1 MAIQFIRK
9 HIANAHISWFCDAR
23 FEQIARLLAGV
34 DEVVALPL
42 KDKKFLKSFGIL
54 RQKQGQ
60 FDIIIDLQGLL
71 KSALVSRSLG
81 KNIFGFDRFSAKE
94 GLASIFYT
102 HKYSCN
108 YDKNIILR
116 NLELCAFALNFS
128 FDEKEILA
136 KEPCFLKNSRIPSD
150 ESRISSDES
159 KIPNKN
165 SRIPSDKTRI
175 PDKNSRISSDEIRIH
190 NDESR
195 IPNKNSRIPNRKIL
209 IAPFASESSK
219 CYAHFASVIKGAK
232 EFAQCFLVAGSEP
245 ERKKATKLASSGA
258 TLLAPLDLAQ
268 ILEFMDT
275 CDLIIGNDSGIT
287 HLAWAQNYATITLFG
302 NRSGARNAFATPKNL
317 IIQATPKHEIDAFH
331 IDKSDFCINDIDP
344 AQIIAKAKG
353 LCDA

>member
-1 MAIQFIRK
+1 M
-9 HIANAHISWFCDAR
+9 
-23 FEQIARLLAGV
+23 
-34 DEVVALPL
+34 DEIVALSL

-81 KNIFGFDRFSAKE
+81 KNIFGFDRFSTKE

-116 NLELCAFALNFS
+116 NLELCSFALNFS

-136 KEPCFLKNSRIPSD
+136 KEPCFLKKSRIPDKNSRIPSD
-150 ESRISSDES
+150 ESRIS
-159 KIPNKN
+159 NKN
-165 SRIPSDKTRI
+165 SRIPDK
-175 PDKNSRISSDEIRIH
+175 
-190 NDESR
+190 
-195 IPNKNSRIPNRKIL
+195 KIL
-209 IAPFASESSK
+209 IAPFASENSK

-232 EFAQCFLVAGSEP
+232 EFAQCFLVAGNKP

-287 HLAWAQNYATITLFG
+287 HLAWAQNCATITLFG

-344 AQIIAKAKG
+344 AQIIAKAKVI
-353 LCDA
+353 CDA

>member
-9 HIANAHISWFCDAR
+9 HIANAHISWFCDVR

-108 YDKNIILR
+108 YGKNIILR

-128 FDEKEILA
+128 FDEKEILT
-136 KEPCFLKNSRIPSD
+136 KEPCFLKN
-150 ESRISSDES
+150 S

-165 SRIPSDKTRI
+165 SRIPSD
-175 PDKNSRISSDEIRIH
+175 
-190 NDESR
+190 ESR
-195 IPNKNSRIPNRKIL
+195 IPNENSRIPSKKIL

-219 CYAHFASVIKGAK
+219 CYAHFASVIKGVK

-245 ERKKATKLASSGA
+245 EREKATKLASSGA

-344 AQIIAKAKG
+344 AQIIAKAKVI
-353 LCDA
+353 CDA

>member
-1 MAIQFIRK
+1 MAIQFIHK

-42 KDKKFLKSFGIL
+42 KDKKFLNTFGIL

-81 KNIFGFDRFSAKE
+81 KNIFGFDRFSTKE

-116 NLELCAFALNFS
+116 NLELCSFALNFS

-150 ESRISSDES
+150 ESRISNKNSRISSDES

-165 SRIPSDKTRI
+165 SRIPNK
-175 PDKNSRISSDEIRIH
+175 KIR
-190 NDESR
+190 
-195 IPNKNSRIPNRKIL
+195 

-219 CYAHFASVIKGAK
+219 CYVHFASVIKGAK
-232 EFAQCFLVAGSEP
+232 EFAQCFLVAGNKP
-245 ERKKATKLASSGA
+245 EREKATKLASSGA

-317 IIQATPKHEIDAFH
+317 IIQATPKNEIDAFH
-331 IDKSDFCINDIDP
+331 IDKSDFCINDINP
-344 AQIIAKAKG
+344 AQIIAKAKVI
-353 LCDA
+353 CDA

>member
-42 KDKKFLKSFGIL
+42 KDKKFLKSFEIL

-116 NLELCAFALNFS
+116 NLELCSFALNFS
-128 FDEKEILA
+128 FDEKEILT
-136 KEPCFLKNSRIPSD
+136 KEPCFLKNSRIP
-150 ESRISSDES
+150 
-159 KIPNKN
+159 NKN
-165 SRIPSDKTRI
+165 SRIPS
-175 PDKNSRISSDEIRIH
+175 
-190 NDESR
+190 DESR
-195 IPNKNSRIPNRKIL
+195 IPNKNSRIPNKKIL
-209 IAPFASESSK
+209 IAPFASENSK

-232 EFAQCFLVAGSEP
+232 EFAQCFLVAGSKP

-287 HLAWAQNYATITLFG
+287 HLAWAQNCATITLFG

-344 AQIIAKAKG
+344 AQIIAKAKVI
-353 LCDA
+353 CDA

>member
-42 KDKKFLKSFGIL
+42 KDKKFLKSFEIL

-71 KSALVSRSLG
+71 KSALVSRILG
-81 KNIFGFDRFSAKE
+81 KNIFGFDRFSTKE

-128 FDEKEILA
+128 FDEKEILT
-136 KEPCFLKNSRIPSD
+136 KEPCFLKNSRIPND
-150 ESRISSDES
+150 ESRIPSDETRIPDKNS
-159 KIPNKN
+159 RIPNKN
-165 SRIPSDKTRI
+165 SRIPSDETRI
-175 PDKNSRISSDEIRIH
+175 PDKNSRI
-190 NDESR
+190 
-195 IPNKNSRIPNRKIL
+195 PNKKIL

-232 EFAQCFLVAGSEP
+232 EFAQCFLIAGSEP

-287 HLAWAQNYATITLFG
+287 HLAWAQNCATITLFG

-344 AQIIAKAKG
+344 AQIIAKAKVI
-353 LCDA
+353 CDA

>member
-81 KNIFGFDRFSAKE
+81 KNIFGFDKFSTKE

-116 NLELCAFALNFS
+116 NLELCSFALNFS

-136 KEPCFLKNSRIPSD
+136 KEPCFLKNSRIP
-150 ESRISSDES
+150 
-159 KIPNKN
+159 
-165 SRIPSDKTRI
+165 
-175 PDKNSRISSDEIRIH
+175 DKNSRISSDE
-190 NDESR
+190 SK

-344 AQIIAKAKG
+344 AQIIAKAKVI
-353 LCDA
+353 CDA

>member
-42 KDKKFLKSFGIL
+42 KDKKFLKSFGVL
-54 RQKQGQ
+54 RQKKGQ

-71 KSALVSRSLG
+71 KSALVSRILG

-136 KEPCFLKNSRIPSD
+136 KEPCFLKKSRIL
-150 ESRISSDES
+150 
-159 KIPNKN
+159 NKN
-165 SRIPSDKTRI
+165 SRIPSDETRI
-175 PDKNSRISSDEIRIH
+175 PNE
-190 NDESR
+190 NSR
-195 IPNKNSRIPNRKIL
+195 IPNKKIL

-245 ERKKATKLASSGA
+245 EREKAAKLASSGA

>member
-1 MAIQFIRK
+1 MIAKFLEKTLKIAIIKLSALGDIVHASVAIQFIRK

-116 NLELCAFALNFS
+116 NLELCGFALNFS

-136 KEPCFLKNSRIPSD
+136 KEPCFLIT
-150 ESRISSDES
+150 SSF
-159 KIPNKN
+159 
-165 SRIPSDKTRI
+165 

-344 AQIIAKAKG
+344 AQIIAKAKVI
-353 LCDA
+353 CDA

>member
-42 KDKKFLKSFGIL
+42 KDKKFLKTFGIL

-81 KNIFGFDRFSAKE
+81 KNIFGFDRFSTKE

-116 NLELCAFALNFS
+116 NLELCSFALNFS

-136 KEPCFLKNSRIPSD
+136 KEPCFLKKFRIPSD
-150 ESRISSDES
+150 ESRIS
-159 KIPNKN
+159 NKN
-165 SRIPSDKTRI
+165 SRIPNDKT
-175 PDKNSRISSDEIRIH
+175 
-190 NDESR
+190 R
-195 IPNKNSRIPNRKIL
+195 IPNKNSRISNRKIL

-287 HLAWAQNYATITLFG
+287 HLAWSQNYATITLFG

-344 AQIIAKAKG
+344 AQIIAKAKVI
-353 LCDA
+353 CDA

>member
-9 HIANAHISWFCDAR
+9 HIANAHISWFCDTR

-71 KSALVSRSLG
+71 KSALVSRILG

-94 GLASIFYT
+94 GLASMFYT

-108 YDKNIILR
+108 YNKNIILR

-128 FDEKEILA
+128 FDEKEILT
-136 KEPCFLKNSRIPSD
+136 KEPCFLKNSRIPD
-150 ESRISSDES
+150 
-159 KIPNKN
+159 KN
-165 SRIPSDKTRI
+165 SRIPSD
-175 PDKNSRISSDEIRIH
+175 N
-190 NDESR
+190 SR
-195 IPNKNSRIPNRKIL
+195 IPNKNSRIPNKKIL

-232 EFAQCFLVAGSEP
+232 EFAQCFLVAGNKP
-245 ERKKATKLASSGA
+245 EREKATKLASSGA

>member
-42 KDKKFLKSFGIL
+42 KDKKFLKSFGVL

-136 KEPCFLKNSRIPSD
+136 KEPCFLKSSRIPNENSRIPSD
-150 ESRISSDES
+150 ESRI
-159 KIPNKN
+159 PN
-165 SRIPSDKTRI
+165 
-175 PDKNSRISSDEIRIH
+175 E
-190 NDESR
+190 
-195 IPNKNSRIPNRKIL
+195 NSRIPNRKIL

-232 EFAQCFLVAGSEP
+232 EFAQCFLVAGSEI

>member
-1 MAIQFIRK
+1 M
-9 HIANAHISWFCDAR
+9 
-23 FEQIARLLAGV
+23 

-81 KNIFGFDRFSAKE
+81 KNIFGFDRFSTKE

-116 NLELCAFALNFS
+116 NLELCSFALNFS
-128 FDEKEILA
+128 FDEKEILT
-136 KEPCFLKNSRIPSD
+136 KEPCFLKNSRIPD
-150 ESRISSDES
+150 
-159 KIPNKN
+159 KN
-165 SRIPSDKTRI
+165 SRIPS
-175 PDKNSRISSDEIRIH
+175 
-190 NDESR
+190 DESR

-245 ERKKATKLASSGA
+245 EREKATKLASSGA

>member
-42 KDKKFLKSFGIL
+42 KDKKFLKSFEIL
-54 RQKQGQ
+54 RQKQGR

-94 GLASIFYT
+94 GLASMFYT

-116 NLELCAFALNFS
+116 NLELCAYALNFS
-128 FDEKEILA
+128 FDEKEILT
-136 KEPCFLKNSRIPSD
+136 KEPCFLKK
-150 ESRISSDES
+150 S
-159 KIPNKN
+159 KIPNEN
-165 SRIPSDKTRI
+165 SKIPSENSKI
-175 PDKNSRISSDEIRIH
+175 PSENSK
-190 NDESR
+190 
-195 IPNKNSRIPNRKIL
+195 IPSENSKIPSKKIL

>member
-42 KDKKFLKSFGIL
+42 KDKKFLKSFEIL

-81 KNIFGFDRFSAKE
+81 KNIFGFDRFSTKE

-136 KEPCFLKNSRIPSD
+136 KEPCFLKKS
-150 ESRISSDES
+150 
-159 KIPNKN
+159 
-165 SRIPSDKTRI
+165 RI
-175 PDKNSRISSDEIRIH
+175 PDKNSRIPS
-190 NDESR
+190 
-195 IPNKNSRIPNRKIL
+195 KKIL

-232 EFAQCFLVAGSEP
+232 EFAQCFLVAGSEI
-245 ERKKATKLASSGA
+245 EREKATKLASSGA

>member
-116 NLELCAFALNFS
+116 NLELCSFALNFS
-128 FDEKEILA
+128 FDEKEILT
-136 KEPCFLKNSRIPSD
+136 KEPCFLKNSRIPD
-150 ESRISSDES
+150 
-159 KIPNKN
+159 KN
-165 SRIPSDKTRI
+165 SRIPRDESRI
-175 PDKNSRISSDEIRIH
+175 PDKNSRI
-190 NDESR
+190 
-195 IPNKNSRIPNRKIL
+195 PNKKIL

-245 ERKKATKLASSGA
+245 EREKATKLASSGA

>member
-42 KDKKFLKSFGIL
+42 KDKKFLKSFEIL

-116 NLELCAFALNFS
+116 NLELCSFALNFS
-128 FDEKEILA
+128 FDEKEILT
-136 KEPCFLKNSRIPSD
+136 KEPCFLKKSRIPNKNSRIPSD
-150 ESRISSDES
+150 ESRI
-159 KIPNKN
+159 
-165 SRIPSDKTRI
+165 
-175 PDKNSRISSDEIRIH
+175 PD
-190 NDESR
+190 
-195 IPNKNSRIPNRKIL
+195 KNSRIPNRKIL

-245 ERKKATKLASSGA
+245 EREKATKLASSGA

-287 HLAWAQNYATITLFG
+287 HLAWAQNCATITLFG

>member
-42 KDKKFLKSFGIL
+42 KDKKFLKSFEIL

-71 KSALVSRSLG
+71 KSALVSRILG
-81 KNIFGFDRFSAKE
+81 KNIFGFDRFSTKE

-108 YDKNIILR
+108 YNKNIILR

-136 KEPCFLKNSRIPSD
+136 KEPCFLKNSKIPNENSKIPNENSKIPS
-150 ESRISSDES
+150 ENSKIPSKNS
-159 KIPNKN
+159 KIPNK
-165 SRIPSDKTRI
+165 
-175 PDKNSRISSDEIRIH
+175 
-190 NDESR
+190 
-195 IPNKNSRIPNRKIL
+195 KIL

-232 EFAQCFLVAGSEP
+232 EFAQCFLVAGSEI
-245 ERKKATKLASSGA
+245 EREKAAKLASSGA

-331 IDKSDFCINDIDP
+331 IDKSDFCINDINP

-353 LCDA
+353 LCNA

>member
-1 MAIQFIRK
+1 M
-9 HIANAHISWFCDAR
+9 
-23 FEQIARLLAGV
+23 
-34 DEVVALPL
+34 DEVVDLPL

-81 KNIFGFDRFSAKE
+81 KNIFGFDRFSTKE

-116 NLELCAFALNFS
+116 NLELCSFALNFS

-136 KEPCFLKNSRIPSD
+136 KEPCFLKKSRIPS
-150 ESRISSDES
+150 
-159 KIPNKN
+159 
-165 SRIPSDKTRI
+165 
-175 PDKNSRISSDEIRIH
+175 
-190 NDESR
+190 DESR
-195 IPNKNSRIPNRKIL
+195 IPNKNSRIPNDKTRIPNKNSRIPDKKIL

-317 IIQATPKHEIDAFH
+317 IIQATPKHEINAFH

-344 AQIIAKAKG
+344 AQIIAKAKVI
-353 LCDA
+353 CDA

>member
-1 MAIQFIRK
+1 MLASPF
-9 HIANAHISWFCDAR
+9 
-23 FEQIARLLAGV
+23 LLA
-34 DEVVALPL
+34 L
-42 KDKKFLKSFGIL
+42 SFG
-54 RQKQGQ
+54 RKYKV
-60 FDIIIDLQGLL
+60 LL
-71 KSALVSRSLG
+71 SDELGNSRIP
-81 KNIFGFDRFSAKE
+81 NE
-94 GLASIFYT
+94 
-102 HKYSCN
+102 
-108 YDKNIILR
+108 
-116 NLELCAFALNFS
+116 
-128 FDEKEILA
+128 
-136 KEPCFLKNSRIPSD
+136 NSRIPS
-150 ESRISSDES
+150 
-159 KIPNKN
+159 K
-165 SRIPSDKTRI
+165 
-175 PDKNSRISSDEIRIH
+175 
-190 NDESR
+190 
-195 IPNKNSRIPNRKIL
+195 KIL

-245 ERKKATKLASSGA
+245 EREKATKLASSGA

>member
-42 KDKKFLKSFGIL
+42 KDKKFLKSFEIL

-81 KNIFGFDRFSAKE
+81 KNIFGFDRFSTKE

-136 KEPCFLKNSRIPSD
+136 KEPCFLKKSRIPS
-150 ESRISSDES
+150 E
-159 KIPNKN
+159 N
-165 SRIPSDKTRI
+165 
-175 PDKNSRISSDEIRIH
+175 
-190 NDESR
+190 SR
-195 IPNKNSRIPNRKIL
+195 IPNKKIL

-232 EFAQCFLVAGSEP
+232 EFAQCFLIAGSEL
-245 ERKKATKLASSGA
+245 EREKATKLASSGA

-287 HLAWAQNYATITLFG
+287 HLAWAQNCATITLFG

>member
-34 DEVVALPL
+34 DEVIALPL
-42 KDKKFLKSFGIL
+42 KDKKFLKSFEIL

-81 KNIFGFDRFSAKE
+81 KNIFGFDRFSTKE

-116 NLELCAFALNFS
+116 NLELCGFALNFS
-128 FDEKEILA
+128 FDEKEILT
-136 KEPCFLKNSRIPSD
+136 KKPCFLKNSRIPN
-150 ESRISSDES
+150 E
-159 KIPNKN
+159 N
-165 SRIPSDKTRI
+165 SRIPSD
-175 PDKNSRISSDEIRIH
+175 N
-190 NDESR
+190 SR
-195 IPNKNSRIPNRKIL
+195 IPNKKIL

>member
-128 FDEKEILA
+128 FDEKEILT
-136 KEPCFLKNSRIPSD
+136 KEPCFLKNSRIPD
-150 ESRISSDES
+150 KNSRISSDES

-165 SRIPSDKTRI
+165 SRIPSDET
-175 PDKNSRISSDEIRIH
+175 
-190 NDESR
+190 R
-195 IPNKNSRIPNRKIL
+195 IPNKNSRIPNSKIL

-232 EFAQCFLVAGSEP
+232 EFAQCFLIAGSES
-245 ERKKATKLASSGA
+245 EREKATKLASSGA

>member
-42 KDKKFLKSFGIL
+42 KDKKFLKSFEIL

-81 KNIFGFDRFSAKE
+81 KNIFGFDRFSTKE

-108 YDKNIILR
+108 YNKNIILR

-128 FDEKEILA
+128 FDEKEILT
-136 KEPCFLKNSRIPSD
+136 KEPCFLKKS
-150 ESRISSDES
+150 
-159 KIPNKN
+159 
-165 SRIPSDKTRI
+165 RI
-175 PDKNSRISSDEIRIH
+175 PDKNSRIPS
-190 NDESR
+190 
-195 IPNKNSRIPNRKIL
+195 KKIL

-245 ERKKATKLASSGA
+245 EREKAAKLASSGA

-268 ILEFMDT
+268 ILEFMYT

>member
-42 KDKKFLKSFGIL
+42 KDKKFLKSFEIL

-128 FDEKEILA
+128 FDEKEILT
-136 KEPCFLKNSRIPSD
+136 KEPCFLKNSRIPD
-150 ESRISSDES
+150 
-159 KIPNKN
+159 KN
-165 SRIPSDKTRI
+165 SRIP
-175 PDKNSRISSDEIRIH
+175 NAEFG
-190 NDESR
+190 
-195 IPNKNSRIPNRKIL
+195 IPNKNSRIPNENSRIPNKKIL

-245 ERKKATKLASSGA
+245 EREKATKLASSGA

-287 HLAWAQNYATITLFG
+287 HLAWAQNCATITLFG

>member
-1 MAIQFIRK
+1 MAVQFIRK
-9 HIANAHISWFCDAR
+9 HIANAHISWFCDTR

-42 KDKKFLKSFGIL
+42 KDKKFLKSFEIL

-71 KSALVSRSLG
+71 KSALVSRILG
-81 KNIFGFDRFSAKE
+81 KNIFGFDRFSTKE

-116 NLELCAFALNFS
+116 NLELCGFALNFS

-150 ESRISSDES
+150 ESRI
-159 KIPNKN
+159 PN
-165 SRIPSDKTRI
+165 
-175 PDKNSRISSDEIRIH
+175 E
-190 NDESR
+190 
-195 IPNKNSRIPNRKIL
+195 NSRIPNRKIL

-245 ERKKATKLASSGA
+245 ERKKAAKLASSGA

-344 AQIIAKAKG
+344 AQIIAKAKVI
-353 LCDA
+353 CDA

>member
-1 MAIQFIRK
+1 M
-9 HIANAHISWFCDAR
+9 
-23 FEQIARLLAGV
+23 

-42 KDKKFLKSFGIL
+42 KDKKFLKSFEIL

-81 KNIFGFDRFSAKE
+81 KNIFGFDRFSTKE

-102 HKYSCN
+102 HKYSCS

-116 NLELCAFALNFS
+116 NLELCGFALNFS
-128 FDEKEILA
+128 FDEKEILT
-136 KEPCFLKNSRIPSD
+136 KEPCFLKNSRIPS
-150 ESRISSDES
+150 ENS
-159 KIPNKN
+159 KIPNAEFGIPNKN
-165 SRIPSDKTRI
+165 SRIPSDETRI
-175 PDKNSRISSDEIRIH
+175 PDK
-190 NDESR
+190 
-195 IPNKNSRIPNRKIL
+195 KIL

-245 ERKKATKLASSGA
+245 EREKATKLASSGA

-353 LCDA
+353 L

>member
-1 MAIQFIRK
+1 M
-9 HIANAHISWFCDAR
+9 
-23 FEQIARLLAGV
+23 

-42 KDKKFLKSFGIL
+42 KDKKFLKTFGIL

-116 NLELCAFALNFS
+116 NLELCGFALNFS
-128 FDEKEILA
+128 FDEKEILT
-136 KEPCFLKNSRIPSD
+136 KEPCFLKNSRIP
-150 ESRISSDES
+150 
-159 KIPNKN
+159 NK
-165 SRIPSDKTRI
+165 
-175 PDKNSRISSDEIRIH
+175 
-190 NDESR
+190 
-195 IPNKNSRIPNRKIL
+195 KIL

-245 ERKKATKLASSGA
+245 EREKATKLASSGA

-302 NRSGARNAFATPKNL
+302 NRSGARNAFATPKNI

-344 AQIIAKAKG
+344 AQIIAKAKR

>member
-42 KDKKFLKSFGIL
+42 KDKKFLKSFEIL

-128 FDEKEILA
+128 FDEKEILT

-150 ESRISSDES
+150 E
-159 KIPNKN
+159 
-165 SRIPSDKTRI
+165 TRI
-175 PDKNSRISSDEIRIH
+175 PD
-190 NDESR
+190 
-195 IPNKNSRIPNRKIL
+195 KNSRIPNRKIL

-245 ERKKATKLASSGA
+245 EREKATKLASSGA

>member
-128 FDEKEILA
+128 FDEKEILT

-150 ESRISSDES
+150 ESRI
-159 KIPNKN
+159 
-165 SRIPSDKTRI
+165 
-175 PDKNSRISSDEIRIH
+175 
-190 NDESR
+190 
-195 IPNKNSRIPNRKIL
+195 PNKNSRIPNKKIL

-245 ERKKATKLASSGA
+245 EREKATKLASSGA

>member
-1 MAIQFIRK
+1 MKIAIIKLSALGDIVHASVAIQFIRK

-23 FEQIARLLAGV
+23 FEQIARLLVGV

-42 KDKKFLKSFGIL
+42 KDKKFLKTFGIL

-81 KNIFGFDRFSAKE
+81 KNIFGFDRFSTKE
-94 GLASIFYT
+94 GIASIFYT

-116 NLELCAFALNFS
+116 NLELCSFALNFS

-136 KEPCFLKNSRIPSD
+136 KEPCFLKNSRNSSD
-150 ESRISSDES
+150 KSRIS
-159 KIPNKN
+159 NKN
-165 SRIPSDKTRI
+165 SKIPSDKSRI
-175 PDKNSRISSDEIRIH
+175 SNKNSRISS
-190 NDESR
+190 
-195 IPNKNSRIPNRKIL
+195 KKIL

-232 EFAQCFLVAGSEP
+232 KFAQCFLIAGSEP
-245 ERKKATKLASSGA
+245 ERKKATKLANSGA

-287 HLAWAQNYATITLFG
+287 HLAWAQNCATITLFG

-317 IIQATPKHEIDAFH
+317 IIQAIPKHEIDAFH

>member
-42 KDKKFLKSFGIL
+42 KDKKFLKSFEIL

-128 FDEKEILA
+128 FDEKEILT
-136 KEPCFLKNSRIPSD
+136 KEPCFLKKSRIPDKNSRIPSD
-150 ESRISSDES
+150 ESRI
-159 KIPNKN
+159 PNK
-165 SRIPSDKTRI
+165 
-175 PDKNSRISSDEIRIH
+175 
-190 NDESR
+190 
-195 IPNKNSRIPNRKIL
+195 KIL

-232 EFAQCFLVAGSEP
+232 EFAQCFLVAGSEI
-245 ERKKATKLASSGA
+245 EREKATKLASSGA

>member
-42 KDKKFLKSFGIL
+42 KDKKFLKTFGIL

-116 NLELCAFALNFS
+116 NLELCGFALNFS
-128 FDEKEILA
+128 FDEKEILT
-136 KEPCFLKNSRIPSD
+136 KEPCFLK
-150 ESRISSDES
+150 
-159 KIPNKN
+159 K
-165 SRIPSDKTRI
+165 
-175 PDKNSRISSDEIRIH
+175 
-190 NDESR
+190 SR
-195 IPNKNSRIPNRKIL
+195 IPNKNSRIPSKKIL

-245 ERKKATKLASSGA
+245 EREKAAKLASSGA

>member
-42 KDKKFLKSFGIL
+42 KDKKFLKSFEIL

-71 KSALVSRSLG
+71 KSALVSRILG

-116 NLELCAFALNFS
+116 NLELCSFALNFS

-136 KEPCFLKNSRIPSD
+136 KEPCFLKNSRIP
-150 ESRISSDES
+150 
-159 KIPNKN
+159 
-165 SRIPSDKTRI
+165 
-175 PDKNSRISSDEIRIH
+175 DKNSRISSDE
-190 NDESR
+190 SR
-195 IPNKNSRIPNRKIL
+195 IPSKKIL

-232 EFAQCFLVAGSEP
+232 EFAQCFLVAGSEI
-245 ERKKATKLASSGA
+245 EREKAAKLASSGA

>member
-42 KDKKFLKSFGIL
+42 KDKKFLKSFEIL

-81 KNIFGFDRFSAKE
+81 KNVFGFDRFSAKE

-128 FDEKEILA
+128 FDEKEILT
-136 KEPCFLKNSRIPSD
+136 KEPCFLKKSRIHNENSRIPSD
-150 ESRISSDES
+150 
-159 KIPNKN
+159 N
-165 SRIPSDKTRI
+165 
-175 PDKNSRISSDEIRIH
+175 
-190 NDESR
+190 SR
-195 IPNKNSRIPNRKIL
+195 IPNKKIL

-232 EFAQCFLVAGSEP
+232 EFAQCFLVAGSEI
-245 ERKKATKLASSGA
+245 EREKAAKLASSGA

>member
-71 KSALVSRSLG
+71 KSALVSRILG

-94 GLASIFYT
+94 GMASIFYT

-128 FDEKEILA
+128 FDEKEILT
-136 KEPCFLKNSRIPSD
+136 KEPCFLKNSRIPD
-150 ESRISSDES
+150 KNSRIPNKNSR
-159 KIPNKN
+159 IPDKN

-175 PDKNSRISSDEIRIH
+175 P
-190 NDESR
+190 
-195 IPNKNSRIPNRKIL
+195 NKKIL

-245 ERKKATKLASSGA
+245 EREKAAKLASSGA

-287 HLAWAQNYATITLFG
+287 HLAWAQNCATITLFG

>member
-1 MAIQFIRK
+1 MKIAIIKLSALGDIVHASVAIQFIRK

-42 KDKKFLKSFGIL
+42 KDKKFLKSFEIL

-116 NLELCAFALNFS
+116 NLELCGYALNFS

-136 KEPCFLKNSRIPSD
+136 KEPCFLKNSRIPS
-150 ESRISSDES
+150 E
-159 KIPNKN
+159 N
-165 SRIPSDKTRI
+165 SRIPSK
-175 PDKNSRISSDEIRIH
+175 
-190 NDESR
+190 
-195 IPNKNSRIPNRKIL
+195 KIL

-232 EFAQCFLVAGSEP
+232 EFAQCFLVAGSEL
-245 ERKKATKLASSGA
+245 ERKKAAKLASSGA

>member
-94 GLASIFYT
+94 GMASIFYT

-128 FDEKEILA
+128 FDENEMLTK
-136 KEPCFLKNSRIPSD
+136 KPCFLKNSRIPD
-150 ESRISSDES
+150 
-159 KIPNKN
+159 KN
-165 SRIPSDKTRI
+165 SRIPSD
-175 PDKNSRISSDEIRIH
+175 N
-190 NDESR
+190 SR
-195 IPNKNSRIPNRKIL
+195 IPNKNSRIPDKKIL

-245 ERKKATKLASSGA
+245 EREKAAKLASSGA

-287 HLAWAQNYATITLFG
+287 HLAWAQNCATITLFG

>member
-1 MAIQFIRK
+1 MKIAIIKLSALGDIVHASVAIQFIRK

-42 KDKKFLKSFGIL
+42 KDKKFLKSFEIL

-150 ESRISSDES
+150 ESRIPSDE
-159 KIPNKN
+159 
-165 SRIPSDKTRI
+165 TRI
-175 PDKNSRISSDEIRIH
+175 PD
-190 NDESR
+190 
-195 IPNKNSRIPNRKIL
+195 KNSRIPNRKIL

-232 EFAQCFLVAGSEP
+232 EFAQCFLVAGNKP
-245 ERKKATKLASSGA
+245 EREKATKLASSGA

>member
-42 KDKKFLKSFGIL
+42 KDKKFLKSFEIL

-81 KNIFGFDRFSAKE
+81 KNIFGFDRFSTKE

-128 FDEKEILA
+128 FDEKEILT
-136 KEPCFLKNSRIPSD
+136 KEPCFLKKS
-150 ESRISSDES
+150 
-159 KIPNKN
+159 
-165 SRIPSDKTRI
+165 RI
-175 PDKNSRISSDEIRIH
+175 PDKNSRIPS
-190 NDESR
+190 DESR
-195 IPNKNSRIPNRKIL
+195 IPNKNSRIPSKKIL

-232 EFAQCFLVAGSEP
+232 EFAQCFLVAGNKP

>member
-9 HIANAHISWFCDAR
+9 HITNAHISWFCDSR

-42 KDKKFLKSFGIL
+42 KDKKFLKSFEIL

-81 KNIFGFDRFSAKE
+81 KNIFGFDRFSTKE

-116 NLELCAFALNFS
+116 NLELCGFALNFS

-136 KEPCFLKNSRIPSD
+136 KEPCFLKKSRIPSD
-150 ESRISSDES
+150 ESRI
-159 KIPNKN
+159 PNKN
-165 SRIPSDKTRI
+165 SRIPNDKTRI
-175 PDKNSRISSDEIRIH
+175 PD
-190 NDESR
+190 
-195 IPNKNSRIPNRKIL
+195 KNSRIPNRKIL

-287 HLAWAQNYATITLFG
+287 HLAWAQNCATITLFG

-344 AQIIAKAKG
+344 AQIIAKAKVI
-353 LCDA
+353 CDA